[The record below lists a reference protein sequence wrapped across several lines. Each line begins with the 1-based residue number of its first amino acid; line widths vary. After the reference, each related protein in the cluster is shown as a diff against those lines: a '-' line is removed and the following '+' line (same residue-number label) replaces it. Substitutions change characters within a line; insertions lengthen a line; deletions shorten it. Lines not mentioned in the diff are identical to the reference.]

1 MKVSKKR
8 IEFSSGGKVVGYYEG
23 GKWVFIGEI
32 HLGKE
37 DADHPI
43 YGVNGG
49 SGMTTETSG
58 EGAVLVKA
66 PKPGP
71 PTSLDGQPFEARD
84 AEIAAL
90 KDRVAALEERIAHG
104 K

>member
-1 MKVSKKR
+1 M
-8 IEFSSGGKVVGYYEG
+8 
-23 GKWVFIGEI
+23 FIGEI

-37 DADHPI
+37 DASHPA
-43 YGVNGG
+43 YGVNG
-49 SGMTTETSG
+49 SVGMTTVTSG
-58 EGAVLVKA
+58 AGAVLVNA

-90 KDRVAALEERIAHG
+90 KERVAALEARINNA